1 MGLFS
6 SILGNVS
13 EVSAPEAQEELQPIL
28 VEGEQVL
35 RAYHLFRDRLILTD
49 RRLIT
54 IDKEIVGV
62 KRKVLSIPYAS
73 IKKFSKE
80 SAGIFDLDAE
90 LQVWITGEEKPMQWE
105 FSKGANINEV
115 YQLLGKLVLG
125 AH

>member
-6 SILGNVS
+6 SFLGNVS

-28 VEGEQVL
+28 VEGENVL

-80 SAGIFDLDAE
+80 SAGVFDLDAE
-90 LQVWITGEEKPMQWE
+90 LQVWITGEEKPLQWE

>member
-28 VEGEQVL
+28 TEGEQVL

-80 SAGIFDLDAE
+80 SAGVFDLDAE